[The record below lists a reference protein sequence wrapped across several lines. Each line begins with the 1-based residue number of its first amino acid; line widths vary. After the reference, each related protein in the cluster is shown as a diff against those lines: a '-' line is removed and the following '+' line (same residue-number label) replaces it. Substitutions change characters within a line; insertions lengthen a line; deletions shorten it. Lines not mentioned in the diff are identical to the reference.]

1 MNQFLKDV
9 KEVYNFVAEFEG
21 EVSHII
27 LQDDNFAVDLYDN
40 WEDFV
45 REYSS
50 ADFENATMTQD
61 MKMVELQF
69 SCSSSSFK
77 KIK

>member
-9 KEVYNFVAEFEG
+9 KEVYNFVAEREG

-40 WEDFV
+40 WKDFKK
-45 REYSS
+45 EYSS
-50 ADFENATMTQD
+50 ADFEKCDYDARYEDGGVAIQ
-61 MKMVELQF
+61 LFFQF
-69 SCSSSSFK
+69 F
-77 KIK
+77 